1 MTAREV
7 DEPGMRYIVNVE
19 ASLLSSQV
27 QHVYTGID
35 LTVHGRDVML
45 YAYVGP
51 AKPVRPD

>member
-1 MTAREV
+1 
-7 DEPGMRYIVNVE
+7 MRYIVNVE